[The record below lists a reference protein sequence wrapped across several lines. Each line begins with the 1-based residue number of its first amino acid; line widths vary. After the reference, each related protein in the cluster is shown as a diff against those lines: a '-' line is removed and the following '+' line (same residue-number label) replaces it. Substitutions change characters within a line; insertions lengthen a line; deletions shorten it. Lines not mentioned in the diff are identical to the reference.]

1 MAVPNL
7 IRSKKRCRVKIFV
20 FEYTSGG
27 GLQDHALPDALMRQ
41 GAIMHRA
48 LIADLLAIN
57 DVEVITMRDA
67 GLPAL
72 DLRRSARIVPVRGS
86 GACIECF
93 DACVQGADAVWLVA
107 PECGGILEQLSRKVE
122 ASGRI
127 LLGCEPDAV
136 HLAASKLDTAQRL
149 ADAGIAVVATHAS
162 EARLP
167 DGPGAWIVKPSHGAA
182 CINTRI
188 FSGVQKAWSWI
199 ADQDG
204 GAARGSEAA
213 GDAARGGYVL
223 QPFAAGQACS
233 LSLLCC
239 DGAVQV
245 LSCNVQR
252 VAVRDNQFHFLGSTV
267 NGIVD
272 VDGELASL
280 ARRIVAA
287 IPGLWGYVGVDV
299 IRTLQG
305 IVVLEVNPR
314 MTTSF
319 AGLHAAIKRNPA
331 QLVLDLLA
339 APLALVQP
347 AFDAVVV
354 SVDADAFDT
363 C

>member
-1 MAVPNL
+1 MAVPNV
-7 IRSKKRCRVKIFV
+7 ISSRKRCLVKIFA

-27 GLQDHALPDALMRQ
+27 GLFEHPLPDSLMRQ

-48 LIADLLAIN
+48 LISDLLAID
-57 DVEVITMRDA
+57 DVELITMRDA
-67 GLPAL
+67 RLPAL
-72 DLRRSARIVPVRGS
+72 DVRRSARIVPVRGA
-86 GACIECF
+86 GTCIACF
-93 DACVQGADAVWLVA
+93 DACVKEADAVWLVA
-107 PECGGILEQLSRKVE
+107 PECGGILEHLSRKVE

-127 LLGCEPDAV
+127 LLGSEADAV
-136 HLAASKLDTAQRL
+136 HLAGSKLGTARRL

-162 EARLP
+162 EATLP
-167 DGPGAWIVKPSHGAA
+167 DGPGAWIVKPAHGAG

-199 ADQDG
+199 AEQNG
-204 GAARGSEAA
+204 GAAAGETAGEATR
-213 GDAARGGYVL
+213 DDYVL

-239 DGAVQV
+239 DGAVHV

-272 VDGELASL
+272 LDGELASL

-287 IPGLWGYVGVDV
+287 IPGLWGYVGVDL

-339 APLALVQP
+339 APLAPVTP
-347 AFDAVVV
+347 VFDAVVV
-354 SVDADAFDT
+354 SVDAEAFDAV
-363 C
+363 